1 MRTKAFVESYFDA
14 WNHHDAKLVAEHLTA
29 DGTYCD
35 IPIHEQHS
43 REELLSS
50 LTRFFA
56 SNNHHYKLLG
66 EVLKGSSTI
75 AFQYRVSQC
84 DTASGGFYGSEFMT
98 IDGEGAIRILDYYS
112 MPGQHGSATNDP
124 AAPKVALAQK
134 YTRSGLND
142 SQMANYKSRLVNL
155 MQVEMEFLKPN
166 LTLPALAA
174 SVECSVNH
182 LSQVINS
189 GYGMSF
195 FDYLNQHRIEYA
207 KQLLS
212 DRDSQFQSVLSIALA
227 AGFNSN
233 SSFYTAFK
241 KANGQTPTQFRQTQA
256 LQQKN

>member
-1 MRTKAFVESYFDA
+1 MAFVESYFDA

-29 DGTYCD
+29 NGTYCD
-35 IPIHEQHS
+35 IPIHAQHS
-43 REELLSS
+43 REELLDS
-50 LTRFFA
+50 LTAFFA

-66 EVLKGSSTI
+66 EVLKGSTTI

-84 DTASGGFYGSEFMT
+84 DSSAGGFYGSEFMN
-98 IDGEGAIRILDYYS
+98 IDGEGAVRILDYYS
-112 MPGQHGSATNDP
+112 MPGKHNSAANNQL
-124 AAPKVALAQK
+124 APKDAFAQK
-134 YTRSGLND
+134 YTRSGLNEY
-142 SQMANYKSRLVNL
+142 QMANYKSRLVNL

-166 LTLPALAA
+166 LTLPTLAA

-189 GYGMSF
+189 GYGISF

-212 DRDSQFQSVLSIALA
+212 DRDGQIQSVLSIALA

-241 KANGQTPTQFRQTQA
+241 KENGQTPTQFRQTQI
-256 LQQKN
+256 LQQKS